1 MEAQLERHDAHS
13 ARTSCCRFFS
23 EIQIQAQKELH
34 VPSLNV
40 DPCSSTVVE
49 NCKPPTSSMHKYLV
63 NWMVWRR
70 QQCTSLKWGMP
81 GRHVLSERCR
91 NYLNLYTE
99 GCSWGRLQLPESLV
113 IFTKQHRWFLL
124 SDKADA
130 VQYFPSVVTQSL
142 VTNYCIGIVDSVQ
155 HLRDVAG
162 ADALATF
169 LNIPV
174 FRPLQG
180 MTVVFEIP
188 AHRFYLCVDLDES
201 SFGCQWTP

>member
-1 MEAQLERHDAHS
+1 MEAQSERHDAHS
-13 ARTSCCRFFS
+13 ARTSCCRFF
-23 EIQIQAQKELH
+23 QRFKFKHKKNCMFPHWTLTLARL
-34 VPSLNV
+34 L
-40 DPCSSTVVE
+40 E

-113 IFTKQHRWFLL
+113 IFTKQHHWFLL
-124 SDKADA
+124 SDKVDA

-142 VTNYCIGIVDSVQ
+142 VTNYCILGIVDSVQ

-180 MTVVFEIP
+180 MTVVFLSTSTQVLSVC
-188 AHRFYLCVDLDES
+188 RFR
-201 SFGCQWTP
+201 WI